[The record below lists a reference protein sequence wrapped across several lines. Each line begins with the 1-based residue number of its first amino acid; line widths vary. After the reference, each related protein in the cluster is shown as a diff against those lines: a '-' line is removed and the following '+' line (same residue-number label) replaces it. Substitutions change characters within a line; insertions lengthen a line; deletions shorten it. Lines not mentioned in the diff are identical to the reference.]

1 MPAAAYAE
9 KGDFE
14 YAGFT
19 ARAALAAAGVANE
32 PTLAAQIEGRVARY
46 LSRQPFRGQ

>member
-1 MPAAAYAE
+1 MPAATYAE

-19 ARAALAAAGVANE
+19 ARAALAAAGVENQPA
-32 PTLAAQIEGRVARY
+32 LAAQIEGRVALY